1 MKIRC
6 VWEHHGNDTLL
17 YSDNFVGAFT
27 RGASREE
34 ALEKMPS
41 EIMSYLR
48 WKNVEIPT
56 ALETELVQEKESDLE
71 ISDADSDVLFEEER
85 RSLSM
90 QEYQELKELA
100 LRSARDFERLYQA
113 IPDKEKSSLPVRKT
127 FYGQVRKC
135 MSIPKM

>member
-1 MKIRC
+1 MFQYISTHFE
-6 VWEHHGNDTLL
+6 WQ
-17 YSDNFVGAFT
+17 
-27 RGASREE
+27 

-48 WKNVEIPT
+48 WKKAEIPA

-113 IPDKEKSSLPVRKT
+113 IPDKEKLSLIHIFISLPPFLSNAFSSGKL
-127 FYGQVRKC
+127 YILADKC
-135 MSIPKM
+135 LSLIHI